1 VWRLFTPIF
10 LHNNWIH
17 LFWNIFSLFMIGFV
31 VESEIQ
37 TPRKYLILLLTGGVA
52 GNLFSAWAKPYSI
65 GVGASAAIFAVLGAL
80 CVWVWL
86 NF

>member
-1 VWRLFTPIF
+1 
-10 LHNNWIH
+10 
-17 LFWNIFSLFMIGFV
+17 MIGFV

-37 TPRKYLILLLTGGVA
+37 TPKKYFTLVLAGGVA
-52 GNLFSAWAKPYSI
+52 GNLFSAWSKPYSI

-80 CVWVWL
+80 KVWVWL

>member
-1 VWRLFTPIF
+1 
-10 LHNNWIH
+10 
-17 LFWNIFSLFMIGFV
+17 MIGFV

-37 TPRKYLILLLTGGVA
+37 TPRKYLILLLMGGVA

-86 NF
+86 NFQRLGAFRY